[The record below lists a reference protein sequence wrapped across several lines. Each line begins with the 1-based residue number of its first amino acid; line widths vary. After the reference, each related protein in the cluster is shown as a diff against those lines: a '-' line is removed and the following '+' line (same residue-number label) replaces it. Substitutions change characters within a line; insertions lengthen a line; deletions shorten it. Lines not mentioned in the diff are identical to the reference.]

1 MSTATGW
8 RVVVG
13 NDEAGVE
20 YKNALKALLEAD
32 PRVASVQDIGVGA
45 NDSTAYPH
53 VAVEAARKVAE
64 GDADRALLICGT
76 GLGVAIAA
84 NKVPGIR
91 AVTAHDSYSVER
103 SVLSNNA
110 QVLAL
115 GGARVAL
122 ADVSAEVAQKNYE
135 RLLAESDEFVA
146 AGLFPEGSTAIL
158 KENLWAAKDIEEA
171 VADADF
177 IEEAVP
183 EVIAIKHQTLAR
195 ISAAAR
201 PDAIIGSNTS
211 TISIAELS
219 EPVTNPGRFLG
230 VHFSNPSPFI
240 PGVEI
245 IPHAGTSAATIGT
258 VRELVH
264 AAGKQTAVVK
274 DVTGF
279 VLNRLQYALFHEA
292 AQLVE
297 QQIATAE
304 DIDTLVRTTFGFRLP
319 FFGPFAIADMAG
331 LDVYNFCYKSLQ
343 TEFPERF
350 ATPKVLSDLVDAGKL
365 GTKTG
370 AGFLNV
376 PAERTPELIAYRNKA
391 YVAMQ
396 KLIDELGPAPIS

>member
-1 MSTATGW
+1 MTTSETTE
-8 RVVVG
+8 G
-13 NDEAGVE
+13 N
-20 YKNALKALLEAD
+20 
-32 PRVASVQDIGVGA
+32 A
-45 NDSTAYPH
+45 NN
-53 VAVEAARKVAE
+53 AARK
-64 GDADRALLICGT
+64 
-76 GLGVAIAA
+76 IA
-84 NKVPGIR
+84 VVGSGYMGGGI
-91 AVTAHDSYSVER
+91 
-103 SVLSNNA
+103 A

-122 ADVSAEVAQKNYE
+122 ADVSAEVAQKNYD
-135 RLLAESDEFVA
+135 RLLVESDQFIA
-146 AGLFPEGSTAIL
+146 DGLFPEGSTEIL
-158 KENLWAAKDIEEA
+158 KQNLWAAKDIEEA
-171 VADADF
+171 VSDADF
-177 IEEAVP
+177 IEECVP
-183 EVIAIKHQTLAR
+183 EVLDIKHQSLAR

-201 PDAIIGSNTS
+201 PDAVIGSNTS
-211 TISIAELS
+211 TISIASLAEA
-219 EPVTNPGRFLG
+219 VTHPERFLG

-245 IPHAGTSAATIGT
+245 IPHAETSAAT
-258 VRELVH
+258 VAASRELVH

-297 QQIATAE
+297 QGIATA
-304 DIDTLVRTTFGFRLP
+304 DDVDTLVRTTFGFRLP

-343 TEFPERF
+343 TGFPERF
-350 ATPKVLSDLVDAGKL
+350 ATPKILSDLVEAGKL

-370 AGFLNV
+370 SGFLNV

-396 KLIDELGPAPIS
+396 KLIEELGPAPIN